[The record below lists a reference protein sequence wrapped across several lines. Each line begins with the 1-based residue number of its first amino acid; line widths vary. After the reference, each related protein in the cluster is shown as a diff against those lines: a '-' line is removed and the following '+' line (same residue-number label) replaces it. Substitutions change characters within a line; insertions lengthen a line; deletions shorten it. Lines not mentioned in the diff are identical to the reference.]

1 LAGEIS
7 MLPAIIPLGPSNSR
21 SPSLILSSGMGLF
34 DLPTKTAQEDH
45 CLTQR
50 LVIDEFP
57 ERYLWSDA
65 KSSNDPRKLT
75 FPHLLTCE

>member
-1 LAGEIS
+1 LVEAVS
-7 MLPAIIPLGPSNSR
+7 MLSAITPLSPSNSR
-21 SPSLILSSGMGLF
+21 SPSLILSWGMGLI
-34 DLPTKTAQEDH
+34 DLPTKSAQEGH

-57 ERYLWSDA
+57 ERYSWSDA
-65 KSSNDPRKLT
+65 KSSNDPRKLS